1 MTVTARRLVDG
12 ERVLVLDPDAGYR
25 VSQLDV
31 GFPAARVVTQGR
43 PGRDGEDDTTA
54 LHGASAVSMSV
65 MLVPGAKTILALRDA
80 LRSFCHPGARPYLE
94 LDEDGTQ
101 RRIRLRADQQTAP
114 IVSPTHQEMQLS
126 WRAPD
131 GVAESAAE
139 QIGTAEGT
147 TAAVIGRFYDR
158 TYPMGYA
165 QTQTQAGGTYGTTYP
180 ETYPS
185 DEGVQSVPVGSVTVI
200 NDGNVPV
207 LPLLRLYGPA
217 TDPRVEN
224 QLTGERLLFTGLTIA
239 AGDWLEID
247 CRTSTIRL
255 NGLEEQ
261 SRYARLDFVASSF
274 LRLLPGANT
283 IRYYPVTFDVG
294 ARLEVRYRSAWL

>member
-12 ERVLVLDPDAGYR
+12 ERVLLLDSDAGYR

-31 GFPAARVVTQGR
+31 GFPAARVVTQPR
-43 PGRDGEDDTTA
+43 PGRDGEDDTTG

-65 MLVPGAKTILALRDA
+65 MLVPGAKTIVALRDA
-80 LRSFCHPGARPYLE
+80 LRSFCHPGARPFLV

-131 GVAESAAE
+131 GVVESAAE
-139 QIGTAEGT
+139 QIGTAEAT
-147 TAAVIGRFYDR
+147 TAALGGRFYDR
-158 TYPMGYA
+158 TYPMAY
-165 QTQTQAGGTYGTTYP
+165 TSRPSEGGTYGTTYP
-180 ETYPS
+180 ATYPV
-185 DEGVQSVPVGSVTVI
+185 DEVSVPVGSVTVR

-217 TDPRVEN
+217 TEPRVEN

-255 NGLEEQ
+255 NGLESQ
-261 SRYARLDFVASSF
+261 SRYARLDFAASSF
-274 LRLLPGANT
+274 LRMLPGANT
-283 IRYYPVTFDVG
+283 IRYYPVTFDAG